1 MPREGVEANMISEGV
16 DVAILNMPDEPSPN
30 TDGDDTDAADLGTSP
45 HQIAQGRLFSVRYD
59 DGDVEEGLREEL
71 VRPQVC
77 CSGGLCHGR
86 GCCTNDLPHTFHQ
99 VAFQPGDVVEAQYG
113 GGDQWYPGRIEDVAT
128 QADLGVEEHD
138 TVDGVTFD
146 IEYDDG
152 DFESG
157 VRSSLVRSLQD
168 AVPEESMK
176 GVAADSGD
184 EALGEPTDTG
194 DKIADEACPTEDANA
209 NIDGDELAAPA
220 TATATAPAPATATAQ
235 ESLPMPGSAG
245 STTASTPTSR
255 QSEPSLVELALVCS
269 SCCCC

>member
-1 MPREGVEANMISEGV
+1 M
-16 DVAILNMPDEPSPN
+16 
-30 TDGDDTDAADLGTSP
+30 
-45 HQIAQGRLFSVRYD
+45 
-59 DGDVEEGLREEL
+59 
-71 VRPQVC
+71 
-77 CSGGLCHGR
+77 
-86 GCCTNDLPHTFHQ
+86 
-99 VAFQPGDVVEAQYG
+99 AFQPGDVVEAQYG

-194 DKIADEACPTEDANA
+194 DKIADEACPTEDANT
-209 NIDGDELAAPA
+209 NIDGDELAAP
-220 TATATAPAPATATAQ
+220 ATATAPAPATATAQ
-235 ESLPMPGSAG
+235 ESLPMPGSAD